1 MEHCARDWR
10 EECLQRLTHF
20 SQSRTQIV
28 KELAAMVRGLG
39 FDYCSYVI
47 RLPFP
52 LTQPTV
58 VWSSTYPA
66 PWLEHYFA
74 HGYLTIDPVLQ
85 QLFRD
90 PTPVVWSTTTF
101 TQEPAFWEEAR
112 AHRIRHGWAIATHGS
127 TRTVGILSLARSED
141 ALTESE
147 LDKVEARLVWLSHAA
162 HGAISNVE
170 MRTLHAPTERDLS
183 PREREI
189 LRWTAAGKTAAEIGL
204 IVGISERTVNF
215 HIASTLTKF
224 NVANK
229 TQAVVTAV
237 MLGMLY

>member
-1 MEHCARDWR
+1 MEHYAREWR
-10 EECLQRLTHF
+10 EECLQRLTPS

-39 FDYCSYVI
+39 FDYCSYVM
-47 RLPFP
+47 RLPVP

-85 QLFRD
+85 QLSRD
-90 PTPVVWSTTTF
+90 PTPVAWSSASL
-101 TQEPAFWEEAR
+101 TQQPAFWEEAR
-112 AHRIRHGWAIATHGS
+112 AHGVRHGWAIATHGS
-127 TRTVGILSLARSED
+127 TRTVGILSLARSEEV
-141 ALTESE
+141 LTARE
-147 LDKVEARLVWLSHAA
+147 LGNVEAQLVWLSHTA
-162 HGAISNVE
+162 HGAISHVE
-170 MRTLHAPTERDLS
+170 MRNLRAPTDPDLS
-183 PREREI
+183 LREREI

-204 IVGISERTVNF
+204 ILGIAERTVNF
-215 HIASTLTKF
+215 HIASTLGKF
-224 NVANK
+224 KVANK